1 MTTRAKTGRPAAKR
15 PAKKSTAPKPDA
27 YEDFMAG
34 AYVMELEAAE
44 RYADF
49 AEQMEVHNNGEVAQ
63 LFRKLAKIEGLH
75 AQQILDEMGW
85 KTPGRALFALR
96 WETPEAPETV
106 PMTDLHYL
114 MQPYHALELAL
125 AGEKRA
131 ERHYDRIARSRSTPA
146 SVKKVAAGMAADEK
160 EHVRLIREWMKKV
173 PKPDAQ
179 WDHDPD
185 PAGHGD

>member
-1 MTTRAKTGRPAAKR
+1 MTTRKQT
-15 PAKKSTAPKPDA
+15 KSRKQAAPKPDA

-49 AEQMEVHNNGEVAQ
+49 AEQMEMHNNAEVAQ

-85 KTPGRALFALR
+85 KTPKRALFALR
-96 WETPEAPETV
+96 WETPEAPQTV

-125 AGEKRA
+125 ESEKRA
-131 ERHYDRIARSRSTPA
+131 EKHYAAIARGRATPA
-146 SVKKVAAGMAADEK
+146 PVRKGGGEEGADGD
-160 EHVRLIREWMKKV
+160 VQLAPIPWWMN
-173 PKPDAQ
+173 
-179 WDHDPD
+179 
-185 PAGHGD
+185 